1 MYKLH
6 GGLMMSYILE
16 MSNICKRFPGVIAL
30 SNAGLNVKRGEILA
44 LVGENGAGKST
55 LIKILAGVYR
65 KDSGTIIFDGQK
77 VEILSP
83 HHSHQLGISVI
94 FQELNLFPNL
104 SVAENIFVGRENQR
118 AGFMDYIKTKERAW
132 SLMQRVGL
140 NCDPETLVCN
150 LPVSQRQMVEVA
162 KALSLKAKLIVMDE
176 PTSSL
181 TERETNL
188 LFEIIKNLKATGV
201 AVIFITH
208 RLNEILQIADRVHVL
223 RDGVNAGELERS
235 DLTEDKMIQLMVGRE
250 LKNIFQKE
258 NTAIGDKVLEVQN
271 LTTPGLLKNI
281 SFDLKKGEILGL
293 AGLVGAGRTELMRA
307 IFGLDRFSNGEIR
320 INGRPV
326 KINSPEEAISHGI
339 AFVTEDRRLQ
349 GLVLGMSVRENGSL
363 VALRQLHRLGFIRS
377 KAERSLIQQYLE
389 RLRIKTPSPE
399 TKVAT
404 LSGGNQ
410 QKVVLTK
417 WLAIKP
423 QILILD
429 EPTRGID
436 VGAKAEIHR
445 IISDLAGQGVGILMI
460 SSELPEILG
469 MSDRILVMHEGRI
482 TGSLNREE
490 ATQEK
495 IMALA
500 VV

>member
-1 MYKLH
+1 MP
-6 GGLMMSYILE
+6 YILK
-16 MSNICKRFPGVIAL
+16 MSNISKRFPGVIAL
-30 SNAGLNVKRGEILA
+30 KNVSLNVKRGEILA

-55 LIKILAGVYR
+55 LIKILAGVYS
-65 KDSGTIIFDGQK
+65 KDAGDIIFDGQR

-94 FQELNLFPNL
+94 FQELNMFPNL
-104 SVAENIFVGRENQR
+104 SVAENIFAGREKSQG
-118 AGFMDYIKTKERAW
+118 GFINYFQTNHQAW

-162 KALSLKAKLIVMDE
+162 KALSLQAKLIIMDE

-181 TERETNL
+181 TERETQL
-188 LFEIIKNLKATGV
+188 LFKIIKNLKAAGV
-201 AVIFITH
+201 SVIFITH
-208 RLNEILQIADRVHVL
+208 RLDEIFEVADRVHVL
-223 RDGVNAGELERS
+223 RDGVNAGVIERP
-235 DLTEDKMIQLMVGRE
+235 DLTEEKMIQLMVGRE
-250 LKNIFQKE
+250 LKNIFPK
-258 NTAIGDKVLEVQN
+258 TDAKIGEEILKVKN
-271 LTTPGLLKNI
+271 LTTPSVLKNI
-281 SFDLKKGEILGL
+281 SFELKKGEILGV

-307 IFGLDRFSNGEIR
+307 IFGLDPFSRGEIH

-326 KINSPEEAISHGI
+326 RISSPEDAIKEGI

-349 GLVLGMSVRENGSL
+349 GLILGMSVRENGSL
-363 VALRQLHRLGFIRS
+363 VALNQLHRAGFI
-377 KAERSLIQQYLE
+377 KFGTEDSLVREYLQK
-389 RLRIKTPSPE
+389 LRIKTPSVE
-399 TKVAT
+399 TKVST

-445 IISDLAGQGVGILMI
+445 IISDLAGQGVGVIMI

-482 TGSLNREE
+482 TGALRREE
-490 ATQEK
+490 ANQEK

-500 VV
+500 VI

>member
-1 MYKLH
+1 
-6 GGLMMSYILE
+6 MSYILE
-16 MSNICKRFPGVIAL
+16 MNNICKRFPGVIAL
-30 SNAGLNVKRGEILA
+30 NNAGLNVKKGEILA

-118 AGFMDYIKTKERAW
+118 VGFMDYAKTKERAW

-188 LFEIIKNLKATGV
+188 LFEIIKNLKASGV

-208 RLNEILQIADRVHVL
+208 RLNEIMQIADRVHVL

-235 DLTEDKMIQLMVGRE
+235 KLTEDKMIRLMVGRE

-258 NTAIGDKVLEVQN
+258 NTTIGDKILEVKD
-271 LTTPGLLKNI
+271 LSTPGLLKNI
-281 SFDLKKGEILGL
+281 SFELKKGEILGL

-307 IFGLDRFSNGEIR
+307 IFGLDRFSQGEIL

-326 KINSPEEAISHGI
+326 KIHSPEEAISQGI

-363 VALRQLHRLGFIRS
+363 VALKRLHRLGFIRR
-377 KAERSLIQQYLE
+377 KAERSLIQHYLE
-389 RLRIKTPSPE
+389 RLRIKTPSAE

-482 TGSLNREE
+482 TGTLKREE

>member
-1 MYKLH
+1 
-6 GGLMMSYILE
+6 MSYILE
-16 MSNICKRFPGVIAL
+16 MNNICKRFPGVIAL
-30 SNAGLNVKRGEILA
+30 NNVGLKVKKGEILA

-65 KDSGTIIFDGQK
+65 KDAGRIIFDGKK
-77 VEILSP
+77 VDILSP
-83 HHSHQLGISVI
+83 YHSQQLGISVI

-104 SVAENIFVGRENQR
+104 SVAENIFIGRENCR
-118 AGFMDYIKTKERAW
+118 GGFMDFARTKKAAW

-162 KALSLKAKLIVMDE
+162 KALSLQAKLIIMDE

-181 TERETNL
+181 TERETQL
-188 LFEIIKNLKATGV
+188 LFRIIQNLKAAGV
-201 AVIFITH
+201 SVIFITH
-208 RLNEILQIADRVHVL
+208 RLNEIFTVADRVHVL
-223 RDGVNAGELERS
+223 RDGVNAGEIERAN
-235 DLTEDKMIQLMVGRE
+235 LTEEKIIKLMVGRE
-250 LKNIFQKE
+250 LKNIFP
-258 NTAIGDKVLEVQN
+258 KVDVPLGEEILKVKN
-271 LTTPGLLKNI
+271 LTAPGVLKEI
-281 SFDLKKGEILGL
+281 SFELKKGEILGV

-307 IFGLDRFSNGEIR
+307 IFGLDPFSRGEIWLNGLPAR
-320 INGRPV
+320 IS
-326 KINSPEEAISHGI
+326 SPGDAIKQGI

-349 GLVLGMSVRENGSL
+349 GLIMGMSVRENGSL
-363 VALRQLHRLGFIRS
+363 VALKQLHRLGFIKY
-377 KAERSLIQQYLE
+377 KAEYSLVKEYLQK
-389 RLRIKTPSPE
+389 LRIKTPSVE
-399 TKVAT
+399 TKIAT

-410 QKVVLTK
+410 QKVVLSK
-417 WLAIKP
+417 WLAIRP

-445 IISDLAGQGVGILMI
+445 IISDLAAQGVGIIMI

-469 MSDRILVMHEGRI
+469 MSDRIIVMHEGRI
-482 TGSLNREE
+482 TGTLKPEE
-490 ATQEK
+490 ATQER

-500 VV
+500 VI

>member
-1 MYKLH
+1 MAYL
-6 GGLMMSYILE
+6 LE
-16 MSNICKRFPGVIAL
+16 MSNICKRFPGVNAL
-30 SNAGLNVKRGEILA
+30 NNVSLKVKRGEILA

-65 KDSGTIIFDGQK
+65 KDAGVIIFDGRK
-77 VEILSP
+77 VEIVSP
-83 HHSHQLGISVI
+83 HHAHQLGISVI

-104 SVAENIFVGRENQR
+104 SVAENIFVGQERQKM
-118 AGFMDYIKTKERAW
+118 GFMDYARTKKQALT
-132 SLMQRVGL
+132 LMQRVGL
-140 NCDPETLVCN
+140 KCNPETLVGN

-162 KALSLKAKLIVMDE
+162 KALSLKAKLIIMDE

-181 TERETNL
+181 TERETQL
-188 LFEIIKNLKATGV
+188 LFEIIKNLKAAGIS
-201 AVIFITH
+201 VIFISH
-208 RLNEILQIADRVHVL
+208 RLQEIFEIADRVHVL
-223 RDGVNAGELERS
+223 RDGVNAGELEREE
-235 DLTEDKMIQLMVGRE
+235 LTEDKVIQLMVGRE
-250 LKNIFQKE
+250 LKNIFPKE
-258 NTAIGDKVLEVQN
+258 QAAIGEKILEVKN
-271 LTTPGLLKNI
+271 LSTPGLLKQI
-281 SFDLKKGEILGL
+281 SFTLKKGEILGV

-307 IFGLDRFSNGEIR
+307 IFGLDPLARGEIY
-320 INGRPV
+320 IDGRPV
-326 KINSPEEAISHGI
+326 RIRCPEEAIKHGI

-349 GLVLGMSVRENGSL
+349 GLITGMSVRENGSL
-363 VALRQLHRLGFIRS
+363 VALRQLQCWGFVKL
-377 KAERSLIQQYLE
+377 KAERALVQQYLQ
-389 RLRIKTPSPE
+389 RLRIKTPSLE

-445 IISDLAGQGVGILMI
+445 IISDLAREGVGIIMI

-482 TGSLNREE
+482 TGSLNRAE

>member
-1 MYKLH
+1 
-6 GGLMMSYILE
+6 MSYILE
-16 MSNICKRFPGVIAL
+16 MNDICKRFPGVIAL
-30 SNAGLNVKRGEILA
+30 NNAGLNVKKGEILA

-118 AGFMDYIKTKERAW
+118 MGFMDYAKTKERAW

-188 LFEIIKNLKATGV
+188 LFEIIRNLKAAGV

-208 RLNEILQIADRVHVL
+208 RLNEIMQIAERVHVL

-235 DLTEDKMIQLMVGRE
+235 ELTEDKMIRLMVGRE

-258 NTAIGDKVLEVQN
+258 NTTIGDKILEVKN
-271 LTTPGLLKNI
+271 LSTPGLLTNI
-281 SFDLKKGEILGL
+281 SFELKKGEILGL

-307 IFGLDRFSNGEIR
+307 IFGLDRFSQGEIL

-326 KINSPEEAISHGI
+326 KINSPEEAISQGI

-363 VALRQLHRLGFIRS
+363 VALKRLHRLGFIRG

-482 TGSLNREE
+482 TGTLKREE

>member
-1 MYKLH
+1 
-6 GGLMMSYILE
+6 MSYILE
-16 MSNICKRFPGVIAL
+16 MNNICKRFPGVIAL
-30 SNAGLNVKRGEILA
+30 NNAGLNVKKGEILA

-83 HHSHQLGISVI
+83 HHSHQLGIGVI

-118 AGFMDYIKTKERAW
+118 MGIMDYAKTRERAW
-132 SLMQRVGL
+132 SLMQKVGL
-140 NCDPETLVCN
+140 SCDPEALVCN

-188 LFEIIKNLKATGV
+188 LFEIIRNLKAAGV

-208 RLNEILQIADRVHVL
+208 RLNEIMQIADRVHVL
-223 RDGVNAGELERS
+223 RDGVNAGEIERS
-235 DLTEDKMIQLMVGRE
+235 ELTEDKMIRLMVGRE

-258 NTAIGDKVLEVQN
+258 NTTIGDKILEVKN
-271 LTTPGLLKNI
+271 LSTPGLLKNI
-281 SFDLKKGEILGL
+281 SFELKKGEILGL

-326 KINSPEEAISHGI
+326 KIHSPEEAIGQGI

-363 VALRQLHRLGFIRS
+363 VALKQLHRLGFIRG

-389 RLRIKTPSPE
+389 RLRIKTPSAE

-482 TGSLNREE
+482 TGTLKREE

>member
-1 MYKLH
+1 MPF
-6 GGLMMSYILE
+6 ILE
-16 MSNICKRFPGVIAL
+16 MSNVSKRFPGVVAL
-30 SNAGLNVKRGEILA
+30 NNVSLNVKRGEILA

-55 LIKILAGVYR
+55 LIKILAGVYS
-65 KDSGTIIFDGQK
+65 KDAGAITFDGQR
-77 VEILSP
+77 VEICSP
-83 HHSHQLGISVI
+83 DHSQQLGISLI

-104 SVAENIFVGRENQR
+104 SVAENIFIGREKRQG
-118 AGFMDYIKTKERAW
+118 GFMDYTQTKKQAW

-140 NCDPETLVCN
+140 NCDPETLVSN

-162 KALSLKAKLIVMDE
+162 KALSLQAKLIIMDE

-181 TERETNL
+181 TERETRL
-188 LFEIIKNLKATGV
+188 LFRIIRNLKAAGV
-201 AVIFITH
+201 SVIFISH
-208 RLNEILQIADRVHVL
+208 RLNEIFEVADRVHVL
-223 RDGVNAGELERS
+223 RDGVNAGEIERT
-235 DLTEDKMIQLMVGRE
+235 DLTEEKMIRLMVGRE
-250 LKNIFQKE
+250 LKNIYPKVDA
-258 NTAIGDKVLEVQN
+258 TIGEEVLKVKN
-271 LTTPGLLKNI
+271 LTAPGLLKKV
-281 SFDLKKGEILGL
+281 SFQLKKGEILGV

-307 IFGLDRFSNGEIR
+307 IFGLDPFSSGEIH
-320 INGRPV
+320 INGRRV
-326 KINSPEEAISHGI
+326 RINSPEEAIKEGI

-349 GLVLGMSVRENGSL
+349 GLIMGMSVRENGSL
-363 VALRQLHRLGFIRS
+363 VALKQLHRWGFLKFR
-377 KAERSLIQQYLE
+377 AENSLVKEYLQK
-389 RLRIKTPSPE
+389 LRIKTPSME

-410 QKVVLTK
+410 QKVVLAK
-417 WLAIKP
+417 WLAIHP

-445 IISDLAGQGVGILMI
+445 IISDLAGQGVGIIMI
-460 SSELPEILG
+460 SSELPEVLG

-482 TGSLNREE
+482 TGTLNREE

-500 VV
+500 VI